1 MTFVRLL
8 VFWALWAIHIYK
20 HKMKQSK
27 DIKNCILYPIQWM
40 VFSKRAMVFCWPW
53 STLGWTKIS
62 LFSGRQTRF
71 SEYIEQRK
79 ALLFYLFVSNK
90 VAKSPVS
97 KTANKPSIY
106 DFSVSRSMRY
116 TEVNVTS
123 GFVAVL
129 DSSIIFWP
137 FLARRVVQLYR
148 NCEKLANNDYVLV
161 FMNKSLPTP
170 RPYYF

>member
-1 MTFVRLL
+1 MTFL
-8 VFWALWAIHIYK
+8 
-20 HKMKQSK
+20 
-27 DIKNCILYPIQWM
+27 
-40 VFSKRAMVFCWPW
+40 
-53 STLGWTKIS
+53 S
-62 LFSGRQTRF
+62 L
-71 SEYIEQRK
+71 EVC
-79 ALLFYLFVSNK
+79 A
-90 VAKSPVS
+90 
-97 KTANKPSIY
+97 
-106 DFSVSRSMRY
+106 